1 MLAGNMSSGP
11 RASWVLKKER
21 GRLLTSDHMATDS
34 QPMCVSAT
42 IFKIST
48 QFVRI
53 IKSPMT
59 CFHMETIQI
68 CRWAYWEWSYPYT
81 SRRSVP
87 CSICFHRENRPDRD
101 SLLCMKT
108 AHSGAT
114 RLPRTCH
121 SNGSSNNAKT
131 LLGDTKENWTTVSL
145 KLSSCKGEQVAKS
158 QTLPFSSDKGYPRRF
173 LQTLSVAQY

>member
-1 MLAGNMSSGP
+1 MEKNGTRNNSLTMESEITHNFPWIQCLQAV
-11 RASWVLKKER
+11 WVQAQEHPEFWKKER

-34 QPMCVSAT
+34 QPMRVSAT

-48 QFVRI
+48 RFVHI

-68 CRWAYWEWSYPYT
+68 CRWAYWECSYPCT

-87 CSICFHRENRPDRD
+87 CSICFHRENRPGHD

-121 SNGSSNNAKT
+121 GSGSSNNAKT
-131 LLGDTKENWTTVSL
+131 LLGDTKEN
-145 KLSSCKGEQVAKS
+145 
-158 QTLPFSSDKGYPRRF
+158 
-173 LQTLSVAQY
+173 